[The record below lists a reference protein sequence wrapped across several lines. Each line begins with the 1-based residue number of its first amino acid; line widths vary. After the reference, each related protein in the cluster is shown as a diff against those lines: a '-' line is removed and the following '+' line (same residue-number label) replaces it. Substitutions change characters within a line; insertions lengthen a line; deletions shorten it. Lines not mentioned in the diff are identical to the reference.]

1 MRASRSLGHASIIA
15 ISLFAVFLNVIAA
28 AQTNTAA
35 VPIASLEKRLN
46 LSSLNSRGLNPD
58 SLSPSKSVG
67 SSNVSTPTFGAL
79 QHAFAEKDLL
89 AGNGP
94 PLRLQRSPSLRL
106 VVLTLSPSEGSV
118 KEQRTPRPL
127 STKLSPTNVN
137 GKAINKAFD
146 AR

>member
-1 MRASRSLGHASIIA
+1 MRASRSLGHASVIA
-15 ISLFAVFLNVIAA
+15 ISLFAIFLNVTAA
-28 AQTNTAA
+28 AQTNHAA

-46 LSSLNSRGLNPD
+46 LSSLNSRALNPD
-58 SLSPSKSVG
+58 SLSPSKSMG
-67 SSNVSTPTFGAL
+67 SSNVSMPNFDAP

-94 PLRLQRSPSLRL
+94 PLRLQRSSSHNL
-106 VVLTLSPSEGSV
+106 VVLAPSPSEGSV
-118 KEQRTPRPL
+118 KEQRAARPQ
-127 STKLSPTNVN
+127 STKLSPANVN